1 VTEIDQDANMVRG
14 LEDQRYDAMLRG
26 DVAAFEALCHPE
38 LLYTHSSGGTDT
50 LRSLVDKLTERYY
63 VYHEID
69 HPVDRVVITGDVA
82 LVLGEMNAEI
92 TSGGVEKSLRNKCLA
107 VWVRSESTWKLL
119 AYQPTRI

>member
-1 VTEIDQDANMVRG
+1 VTTIDQDANMVRG

-38 LLYTHSSGGTDT
+38 LLYTHSTGATDT
-50 LRSLVDKLTERYY
+50 LESLVAQLNRQYY
-63 VYHEID
+63 VYHSIH
-69 HPVDRVVITGDVA
+69 HPIDRVVVTGDVA

-92 TSGGVEKSLRNKCLA
+92 TSGGVEKTLRNKCLA

-119 AYQPTRI
+119 AYQPTRL